1 MKKIANYSAESLVG
15 IQWKKEGRGHLGR
28 DYSPRPITPPWQVS
42 SLLSLL
48 SLKKMRKKEEI

>member
-42 SLLSLL
+42 SLLSL
-48 SLKKMRKKEEI
+48 KKMRKKEEI